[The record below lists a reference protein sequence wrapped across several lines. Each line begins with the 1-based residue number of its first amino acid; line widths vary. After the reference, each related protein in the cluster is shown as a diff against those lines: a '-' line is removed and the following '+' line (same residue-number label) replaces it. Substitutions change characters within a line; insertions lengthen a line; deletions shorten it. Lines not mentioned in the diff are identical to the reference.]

1 MSTLSVFELKEKI
14 DEQKTLKK
22 RLDGFYQERDRLII
36 EVKKLKKQLIKENM
50 DVDKM
55 EKVSL
60 TSVLTYINGSYDGKL
75 EKEKME
81 ALEVKLKYDSAEDE
95 LEMIEEKI
103 KDIESK
109 VEDVKKYE
117 EEYIWLLKKK
127 TDSIEDQD
135 ENFKK
140 TINVITSIKNEI
152 KEIDE
157 AVVAGRQALNA
168 FSSVINDLDTAKNWG
183 IFDMLGGNFIANVGK
198 HMKIDAARKS
208 LSEAKGR
215 LQIFE
220 RELKDVDVSSEVN
233 IDMGSFMT
241 VADFFFDNI
250 FVDFMVQS
258 KINDSL
264 NKINQAYGHVKERL
278 GSLESR
284 KNDLHMSLEKL
295 ERNKEEI
302 LQKYF

>member
-1 MSTLSVFELKEKI
+1 MNTLSVFELKEKI

-22 RLDGFYQERDRLII
+22 RLDGFNEERDRLIV
-36 EVKKLKKQLIKENM
+36 EVKKLRKQLIKENM

-81 ALEVKLKYDSAEDE
+81 ALEAKLKYDSAEDE
-95 LEMIEEKI
+95 LEMMEEKI

-109 VEDVKKYE
+109 VEDIKKYE

-127 TDSIEDQD
+127 TDSMEDKD
-135 ENFKK
+135 ENLKK
-140 TINVITSIKNEI
+140 TINVITSVKSEM

-157 AVVAGRQALNA
+157 AVIAGRQALSA
-168 FSSVINDLDTAKNWG
+168 FSSVINDLNTAKNWG

-220 RELKDVDVSSEVN
+220 RELKDVDAYSEVD

-250 FVDFMVQS
+250 FVDFMVQN

-264 NKINQAYGHVKERL
+264 NKINQAYGHVQERL
-278 GSLESR
+278 DSLESR
-284 KNDLHMSLEKL
+284 KNDLHMSLKKL
-295 ERNKEEI
+295 EKNKEEI